1 MLVLRCFP
9 VRVILIICRMS
20 YFLASERI
28 AVFVAAQAADADEH
42 KPCDGFRQR
51 LLCGRSWKRLAAA
64 ELRTTASLKLQ
75 RTAAPPPSL
84 LAAAGLAVSQST
96 ASPAAIAASTA
107 ATLAV
112 FRFTICSI
120 FKDSQNAQSQNRNF
134 SRTENMKYVLQ
145 TEKPDI
151 LAIRT

>member
-1 MLVLRCFP
+1 MFSCAI
-9 VRVILIICRMS
+9 ILIISRIS

-28 AVFVAAQAADADEH
+28 VLFVAAQTADAH
-42 KPCDGFRQR
+42 KRRPCASFRQR
-51 LLCGRSWKRLAAA
+51 LAAV
-64 ELRTTASLKLQ
+64 ELPRHSIPQLQ

-96 ASPAAIAASTA
+96 ASPAAMAASTA